1 MHNETITRQNRVLT
15 PILLAVTILFLIF
28 VTKSIYLQYMEKSTT
43 LTAATT
49 SLEAKKVIRDSL
61 LKIQAQFAS
70 GATTDIAK
78 KVERLDKKFEVSDIM
93 ETVMLNDFTKTGLA
107 TDSKIAIGTISVD
120 KGTKLPNGLSLGHV
134 NFDVSGKDM
143 YDVIDYI
150 TYLTTNSSY
159 VFTLDNISLPL
170 DTAPTEALTNGG
182 KFSLSLSLGIYYYE

>member
-1 MHNETITRQNRVLT
+1 MHNETITRQNRILT

-28 VTKSIYLQYMEKSTT
+28 VTKSVYLQYMEKSTA
-43 LTAATT
+43 LTNSTIN
-49 SLEAKKVIRDSL
+49 LESKKVIRDEL

-78 KVERLDKKFEVSDIM
+78 KVEQLNKKFEVSDIM
-93 ETVMLNDFTKTGLA
+93 ETVMLNDYTKTGLG
-107 TDSKIAIGTISVD
+107 TDAKIAIGSLSVD

-143 YDVIDYI
+143 YDVISYI

-159 VFTLDNISLPL
+159 AFTLDNITLPL

-182 KFSLSLSLGIYYYE
+182 KFSLNLSLGIYYYE